1 MTPDPSQPREP
12 GTALSRALHIS
23 FGALAALLLLAM
35 TALTTLDVVGRY
47 LFNSP
52 VTGAFELTELMLAAL
67 IFAGLPLATE
77 RDEHVDVDLLD
88 SFLPPNVL
96 RSNVFF
102 ANLIS
107 ASVLAVLSVQLWSR
121 AEQLVAEGTVT
132 NSLALPLAPV
142 GYLMSVATA
151 VSALLLLTKAL
162 TMLWPLLRR
171 GRKARPGA

>member
-12 GTALSRALHIS
+12 GTASSRALHIS

-171 GRKARPGA
+171 GRKA

>member
-1 MTPDPSQPREP
+1 MTPPPS
-12 GTALSRALHIS
+12 GSGALLGRALHAS
-23 FGALAALLLLAM
+23 FGVLAALLLLAM
-35 TALTTLDVVGRY
+35 TGLTTLDVVGRY

-96 RSNVFF
+96 RANVFF
-102 ANLIS
+102 ATLVS
-107 ASVLAVLSVQLWSR
+107 AGVLAVLGVQLWSR
-121 AEQLVAEGTVT
+121 AAQLAAEGTVT

-142 GYLMSVATA
+142 GYLMAIATG
-151 VSALLLLTKAL
+151 VSALLLLAKAL
-162 TMLWPLLRR
+162 LMLWPLLRR
-171 GRKARPGA
+171 GRRV

>member
-1 MTPDPSQPREP
+1 MTPDPSQPSEP
-12 GTALSRALHIS
+12 GTVLSRALHAS
-23 FGALAALLLLAM
+23 FGALAALLLLTM

-96 RSNVFF
+96 RTNVFF

-107 ASVLAVLSVQLWSR
+107 AAVLAVLAVQLWGRSG
-121 AEQLVAEGTVT
+121 QLVAEGTVT

-142 GYLMSVATA
+142 GYLMAVATA
-151 VSALLLLTKAL
+151 VSALLLLAKAV

-171 GRKARPGA
+171 GRKA

>member
-1 MTPDPSQPREP
+1 MTPPPSGS
-12 GTALSRALHIS
+12 GTLLSRALHAS
-23 FGALAALLLLAM
+23 FGVLAALLLLAM
-35 TALTTLDVVGRY
+35 TGLTTLDVVGRY

-96 RSNVFF
+96 RANVFF
-102 ANLIS
+102 ATLVS
-107 ASVLAVLSVQLWSR
+107 AGVLAVLGVQLWSR
-121 AEQLVAEGTVT
+121 AAQLAAEGTVT

-142 GYLMSVATA
+142 GYLMAIATG
-151 VSALLLLTKAL
+151 VSALLLLAKAL
-162 TMLWPLLRR
+162 LMLWPLLRR
-171 GRKARPGA
+171 GRRV

>member
-1 MTPDPSQPREP
+1 MTPEPSRSGALP
-12 GTALSRALHIS
+12 GRVLHAS
-23 FGALAALLLLAM
+23 FGVLAALLLVAM
-35 TALTTLDVVGRY
+35 TGLTTLDVVGRY

-96 RSNVFF
+96 RANVFF
-102 ANLIS
+102 ATLIS
-107 ASVLAVLSVQLWSR
+107 GGVLAVLAGQLWGR
-121 AEQLVAEGTVT
+121 AGQLVAEGTVT

-142 GYLMSVATA
+142 GYLMAVATG
-151 VSALLLLTKAL
+151 VSALLLLGKAL
-162 TMLWPLLRR
+162 LMLWPLLRR
-171 GRKARPGA
+171 GRRA

>member
-1 MTPDPSQPREP
+1 MTPDPSQPNDP
-12 GTALSRALHIS
+12 SNALSRVLHVS

-52 VTGAFELTELMLAAL
+52 VTGAFELTEMMLAAL

-96 RSNVFF
+96 RTNVLF
-102 ANLIS
+102 ATLVS
-107 ASVLAVLSVQLWSR
+107 AGVLAVLAGQLWSR
-121 AEQLVAEGTVT
+121 AGQLVIEGTVT

-142 GYLMSVATA
+142 GYLMAVATG
-151 VSALLLLTKAL
+151 VSALLLLAKAL
-162 TMLWPLLRR
+162 LMLWPLLRR
-171 GRKARPGA
+171 GRQV

>member
-1 MTPDPSQPREP
+1 MTPAPF
-12 GTALSRALHIS
+12 GGALLGRILHAS
-23 FGALAALLLLAM
+23 FGVLAALLLLAM
-35 TALTTLDVVGRY
+35 TGLTTLDVVGRY

-96 RSNVFF
+96 RANVFF
-102 ANLIS
+102 ATLVS
-107 ASVLAVLSVQLWSR
+107 AGVLAVLGAQLWSR
-121 AEQLVAEGTVT
+121 AAQLAVEGTVT

-142 GYLMSVATA
+142 GYLMAVATG
-151 VSALLLLTKAL
+151 VSALLLLAKAL
-162 TMLWPLLRR
+162 LMLWPLLRR
-171 GRKARPGA
+171 GRRV

>member
-107 ASVLAVLSVQLWSR
+107 SSVLAVLSVQLWSR

-142 GYLMSVATA
+142 GYLMAVATA
-151 VSALLLLTKAL
+151 VSALLLLAKAVI
-162 TMLWPLLRR
+162 MLWPLLRR
-171 GRKARPGA
+171 GRKA

>member
-171 GRKARPGA
+171 GRKA

>member
-1 MTPDPSQPREP
+1 MTPQP
-12 GTALSRALHIS
+12 SRAGALLGRVLHAS
-23 FGALAALLLLAM
+23 FGVLAALLLLAM

-96 RSNVFF
+96 RANVFF
-102 ANLIS
+102 ATLIS
-107 ASVLAVLSVQLWSR
+107 AGVLAVLAGQLWGR
-121 AEQLVAEGTVT
+121 AGQLVAEGTVT

-142 GYLMSVATA
+142 GYLMAVATG
-151 VSALLLLTKAL
+151 VSALLLLGKAL
-162 TMLWPLLRR
+162 LMLWPLLRR
-171 GRKARPGA
+171 GRQA

>member
-1 MTPDPSQPREP
+1 MTPDPSQPNDPSNTLGRV
-12 GTALSRALHIS
+12 LHAS
-23 FGALAALLLLAM
+23 FGVLAASLLLAM

-96 RSNVFF
+96 RANVFF
-102 ANLIS
+102 ATLIS
-107 ASVLAVLSVQLWSR
+107 AGVLAVLAGQLWGR
-121 AEQLVAEGTVT
+121 AGQLVAEGTVT

-142 GYLMSVATA
+142 GYLMAVATG
-151 VSALLLLTKAL
+151 VSALLLLGKAL
-162 TMLWPLLRR
+162 LMLWPLLRR
-171 GRKARPGA
+171 GRQA